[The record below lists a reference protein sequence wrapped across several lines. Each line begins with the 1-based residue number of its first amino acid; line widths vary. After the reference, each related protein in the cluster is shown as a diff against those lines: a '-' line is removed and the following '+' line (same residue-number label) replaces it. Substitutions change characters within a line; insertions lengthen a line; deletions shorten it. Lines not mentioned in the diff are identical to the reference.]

1 MDLNDRSA
9 ALQEIVSTSETA
21 QKIADDGPPEG
32 ADVPRLLAG
41 LIAHLAEQGE
51 RLARP
56 IAPPT
61 PSNVAEGPAD
71 KITSQQIADAFSEEG
86 IGHEDAPA
94 APARDPNP
102 DQG

>member
-9 ALQEIVSTSETA
+9 ALQEIASTSETA

-41 LIAHLAEQGE
+41 LIAHLAEQVE

-56 IAPPT
+56 VAPPT
-61 PSNVAEGPAD
+61 PSNVAEGAD
-71 KITSQQIADAFSEEG
+71 KITSQQIADAFGEEDVS
-86 IGHEDAPA
+86 HEDAPA
-94 APARDPNP
+94 VLARDPNP
-102 DQG
+102 DRG